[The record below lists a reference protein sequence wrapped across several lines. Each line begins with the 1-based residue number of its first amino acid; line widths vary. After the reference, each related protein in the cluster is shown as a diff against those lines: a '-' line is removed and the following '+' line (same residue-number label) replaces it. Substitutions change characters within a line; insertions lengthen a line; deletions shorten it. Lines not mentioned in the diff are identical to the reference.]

1 MDTRLKNVNIQLAS
15 LVHYLEFFWSRFF
28 FFFFDFIQLNRI
40 PYEKL
45 HETDGDRWNLLRFVA
60 F

>member
-28 FFFFDFIQLNRI
+28 FFFFLTSYSWIESPMKNYTKPMVI
-40 PYEKL
+40 GEIY
-45 HETDGDRWNLLRFVA
+45 
-60 F
+60 

>member
-15 LVHYLEFFWSRFF
+15 LVHYLEFFEVDF